1 MGHHNRLMPP
11 TPDAAENST
20 DQPDT
25 DPGTQPG
32 TADSGDDAS
41 TAPDT
46 GEAEDSTDCDAT
58 EPGEAATGTGDSEG
72 KTEGTSEGEAFPPR
86 GVLALRALRW
96 GGVLAMFASSSIA
109 KLLSS
114 TSRSTSTSFT

>member
-1 MGHHNRLMPP
+1 MPP

-41 TAPDT
+41 TAPDM
-46 GEAEDSTDCDAT
+46 GEAEGSTDCDAT
-58 EPGEAATGTGDSEG
+58 EPGEAATGTGDNEG
-72 KTEGTSEGEAFPPR
+72 NTAGTGEADPFPPR
-86 GVLALRALRW
+86 GALTLRALRW
-96 GGVLAMFASSSIA
+96 GGLLGAVVFGATAL
-109 KLLSS
+109 LLSRDLND
-114 TSRSTSTSFT
+114 TSSLIQIGRAYV